1 MNVVQV
7 INVRWYNATAWYAL
21 YLGRLLRDAGHG
33 VLMVVQPGTEP
44 ERKAHEFGLPV
55 LSLDLNNNNPLTLL
69 RSARQAARM
78 LREFRPQIVN
88 CHRGEG
94 FFLWALLK
102 RFGHDFKLVR
112 TRGDQRPPRHDA
124 LNRWLHAEAADAVVV
139 TNKAMARHF
148 LTRMKTPERA
158 LWIIPGG
165 VDTEAF
171 RFDPEGRDRV
181 RREFGFAPSD
191 VVLGLVGRF
200 DRVKGQKEC
209 IEAVSLLRG
218 EMGLSQARLF
228 LIGFDSATR
237 TREVTDWLDRY
248 GIADSTRISGR
259 REDISACLSALD
271 LGVVAS
277 LWSETIARAALEI
290 MVSGRPL
297 VSTDVGVM
305 PDLVSRRALVSPGDP
320 RALALKL
327 REAVESPTF
336 RESLAAE
343 QRLVI
348 SQLSGRDFLTRTLSL
363 YQGLISA

>member
-1 MNVVQV
+1 MNIVQV

-21 YLGRLLRDAGHG
+21 YLGRLLKDAGHG

-44 ERKAHEFGLPV
+44 ERKAREFGLPV
-55 LSLDLNNNNPLTLL
+55 LPLDLNGNNPLTLI
-69 RSARQAARM
+69 RSAREAARM
-78 LREFRPQIVN
+78 LREFQPRIVN

-94 FFLWALLK
+94 FFLWALFKHL
-102 RFGHDFKLVR
+102 GYDFKLVR

-124 LNRWLHAEAADAVVV
+124 LNRWLHAGVADAVVV

-148 LTRMKTPERA
+148 LTRMKTPERSV
-158 LWIIPGG
+158 WVIPGG
-165 VDTEAF
+165 VDTTTY
-171 RFDPEGRDRV
+171 RFDPEGRERV
-181 RREFGFAPSD
+181 RREFGFGPSD

-209 IEAVSLLRG
+209 IEAVAMLRG

-237 TREVTDWLDRY
+237 TREVEEWLEAS
-248 GIADSTRISGR
+248 GLAGSARISGR
-259 REDISACLSALD
+259 REDIAACLSALD
-271 LGVVAS
+271 VGVVAS

-290 MVSGRPL
+290 MVTGRPL

-305 PDLVSRRALVSPGDP
+305 PDLVSRRALVPPGDA

-327 REAVESPTF
+327 REAVESPSF

-348 SQLSGRDFLTRTLSL
+348 SQLTGRDFLTRTLSL
-363 YQGLISA
+363 YEGLLSA